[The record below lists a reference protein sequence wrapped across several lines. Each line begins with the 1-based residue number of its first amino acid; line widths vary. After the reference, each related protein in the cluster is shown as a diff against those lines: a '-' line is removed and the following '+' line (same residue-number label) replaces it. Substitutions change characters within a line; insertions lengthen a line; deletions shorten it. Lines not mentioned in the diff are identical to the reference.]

1 MGYET
6 QRFLVVDTETTG
18 LSLDRVRLLEI
29 AAIPVVDGVICD
41 KEIFHEIVN
50 PGVVVPR
57 SVSVLHGIRG
67 ETLVG
72 KPRPRTILKSF
83 LDFSRDSILV
93 MQNGWFDIRVIN
105 KELWLAK
112 LPPMRNPYIDTAII
126 ARKIFGGRRNYSL
139 PEILKRLGMY
149 HNWKRHR
156 ALDDAWVTAEAF
168 IKMMEILGGPNAIA
182 RFIRYQRRSHGN
194 E

>member
-83 LDFSRDSILV
+83 LNFSRDSILV

-112 LPPMRNPYIDTAII
+112 LPPMRNSLHRHRDHSEKDIRWKEKLQFAGDLEETRYVSQLEETQSLGRCLGDGGSLHKDDGNTRWSECH
-126 ARKIFGGRRNYSL
+126 RKIHKI
-139 PEILKRLGMY
+139 PEEKS
-149 HNWKRHR
+149 WK
-156 ALDDAWVTAEAF
+156 
-168 IKMMEILGGPNAIA
+168 
-182 RFIRYQRRSHGN
+182 
-194 E
+194 